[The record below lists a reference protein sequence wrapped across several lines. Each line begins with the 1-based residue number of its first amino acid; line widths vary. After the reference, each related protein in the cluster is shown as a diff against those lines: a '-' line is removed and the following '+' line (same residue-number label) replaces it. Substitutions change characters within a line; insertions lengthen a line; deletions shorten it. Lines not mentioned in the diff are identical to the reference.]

1 MEVEKLTI
9 IDAQTE
15 VEGKLKGK
23 DARILGR
30 FKGEIDISGRLV
42 LSEGS
47 HVEANVKAEAAEVG
61 GEFKGDLTVRSLLL
75 MEKAKIVG
83 KIDAQVMAVREGA
96 QMNGTISAGS
106 KPGTG
111 TSAG

>member
-1 MEVEKLTI
+1 
-9 IDAQTE
+9 
-15 VEGKLKGK
+15 
-23 DARILGR
+23 
-30 FKGEIDISGRLV
+30 
-42 LSEGS
+42 
-47 HVEANVKAEAAEVG
+47 
-61 GEFKGDLTVRSLLL
+61 L